1 VLKDAQALVAR
12 AAHDL
17 TAEVVAVEEL
27 ATASAAVAAAAALQQ
42 TPGAANADAPGLR
55 GFAAAEKGVARVWL
69 HCAAVAVG
77 IGRAAVDAAVKV
89 LQEGGR
95 AAQDQEKPH
104 WVVADAATEVQAG
117 RLLTLRA
124 AGLSGSETDR
134 TGAIA
139 IARLAA
145 TRAAQQAVDAALRVA
160 GPDAYTR
167 GSVLERLARDIRA
180 VSLLMGSED
189 ELRAAAADSLLP
201 QQTA

>member
-1 VLKDAQALVAR
+1 
-12 AAHDL
+12 
-17 TAEVVAVEEL
+17 
-27 ATASAAVAAAAALQQ
+27 
-42 TPGAANADAPGLR
+42 
-55 GFAAAEKGVARVWL
+55 
-69 HCAAVAVG
+69 VAVG

-139 IARLAA
+139 IERLAA

-160 GPDAYTR
+160 VPDAYTR

-201 QQTA
+201 QPGA